1 MKIILLEKIAKL
13 GNFGDLV
20 EVKNG
25 FGRNYLCPQGKAIP
39 ATKDNLARF
48 EKIRAE
54 LEAKQADLLVAA
66 KARADKI
73 AALETIQLSVK
84 AGDSGKLFGSIGT
97 RDIVEALKAAGVETQ
112 RSEILMPE
120 GALRHTG
127 EFELNV
133 RLHADVN
140 TAIKVAVVA
149 QED

>member
-13 GNFGDLV
+13 GNFGDVV

-25 FGRNYLCPQGKAIP
+25 FGRNYLCPQGKAIA
-39 ATKDNLARF
+39 ATKANLARF

-66 KARADKI
+66 KARAEKI
-73 AALETIQLSVK
+73 TALETIQLSVK